1 MGFIHQENRTSF
13 WICYN
18 SAINLSIIKRL
29 TKKSIPLNSYRKD
42 QETGRVIIQISLDK
56 YDDVFDDWDSSPFK
70 MRDIEDE
77 FLDFI
82 WDSIEDIPS
91 HMDVIFEFSIPQ
103 ALQNEQKE
111 KVLIS
116 ALNHQFDYMLRKI
129 KRQRIKDLKET
140 LRYFS
145 IGVFFFIVFYT
156 VFDEAS
162 SFISQIIKDGLF
174 VGGWLFIWET
184 FSNIFIKSYKL
195 SEERQIIQRFKR
207 AQIKFILRP

>member
-1 MGFIHQENRTSF
+1 MNF
-13 WICYN
+13 
-18 SAINLSIIKRL
+18 SALKLL

-42 QETGRVIIQISLDK
+42 KDSGRVIIQISLDK

-103 ALQNEQKE
+103 TLQNEQKE

-207 AQIKFILRP
+207 AQINFILRP

>member
-1 MGFIHQENRTSF
+1 M
-13 WICYN
+13 
-18 SAINLSIIKRL
+18 NLSIIKRL

-103 ALQNEQKE
+103 TLQNEQKE

-207 AQIKFILRP
+207 ARIKFILRP

>member
-1 MGFIHQENRTSF
+1 M
-13 WICYN
+13 
-18 SAINLSIIKRL
+18 NLSLIKHL
-29 TKKSIPLNSYRKD
+29 TKKSIPLNSYRRD
-42 QETGRVIIQISLDK
+42 PETGRIIIQISLDK

-82 WDSIEDIPS
+82 WDSIEDIPP

-103 ALQNEQKE
+103 SLQNDQKE
-111 KVLIS
+111 KVLVS

-145 IGVFFFIVFYT
+145 IGVIFFIVFYT

>member
-1 MGFIHQENRTSF
+1 M
-13 WICYN
+13 
-18 SAINLSIIKRL
+18 NLSIIKQL

-207 AQIKFILRP
+207 ARIKFILRP

>member
-1 MGFIHQENRTSF
+1 M
-13 WICYN
+13 
-18 SAINLSIIKRL
+18 NLSAIKRL

-42 QETGRVIIQISLDK
+42 QESGRVIIQISLDK

-91 HMDVIFEFSIPQ
+91 HIDVIFEFSIPQ

-111 KVLIS
+111 TVLIS
-116 ALNHQFDYMLRKI
+116 ALHHQFDYMLRKI

-145 IGVFFFIVFYT
+145 IGVFFFIVSYT
-156 VFDEAS
+156 VFDES
-162 SFISQIIKDGLF
+162 YSFISQIIKDGFF
-174 VGGWLFIWET
+174 VGAWLFIWET

>member
-1 MGFIHQENRTSF
+1 MD
-13 WICYN
+13 
-18 SAINLSIIKRL
+18 LSIIKRL
-29 TKKSIPLNSYRKD
+29 AKKSIPLNSYRKD

-195 SEERQIIQRFKR
+195 SEERQIIRRFKR
-207 AQIKFILRP
+207 ARIKFILRP

>member
-1 MGFIHQENRTSF
+1 M
-13 WICYN
+13 
-18 SAINLSIIKRL
+18 NLSIIKRL
-29 TKKSIPLNSYRKD
+29 TKKSIPLNTYRKD

-145 IGVFFFIVFYT
+145 IGVFFFIVFYS

-207 AQIKFILRP
+207 ARIKFILRP

>member
-1 MGFIHQENRTSF
+1 MD
-13 WICYN
+13 
-18 SAINLSIIKRL
+18 LSIIKRL

-207 AQIKFILRP
+207 ARIKFILRP

>member
-1 MGFIHQENRTSF
+1 MNF
-13 WICYN
+13 
-18 SAINLSIIKRL
+18 SALKLL
-29 TKKSIPLNSYRKD
+29 TKKNVPLNSYRKD
-42 QETGRVIIQISLDK
+42 SESGRVIIQISLDK

-103 ALQNEQKE
+103 ALQSEQKE

-145 IGVFFFIVFYT
+145 IGVVFFIVFYT
-156 VFDEAS
+156 AFDEAS

-207 AQIKFILRP
+207 EQIKFILRP

>member
-1 MGFIHQENRTSF
+1 
-13 WICYN
+13 
-18 SAINLSIIKRL
+18 
-29 TKKSIPLNSYRKD
+29 
-42 QETGRVIIQISLDK
+42 
-56 YDDVFDDWDSSPFK
+56 

>member
-1 MGFIHQENRTSF
+1 M
-13 WICYN
+13 
-18 SAINLSIIKRL
+18 NLSIIKRL

-103 ALQNEQKE
+103 TLQNEQKE

>member
-1 MGFIHQENRTSF
+1 M
-13 WICYN
+13 
-18 SAINLSIIKRL
+18 NLSAFKRL
-29 TKKSIPLNSYRKD
+29 SKKNVPLNSYRKD
-42 QETGRVIIQISLDK
+42 QESGRVIIQISLDK

-82 WDSIEDIPS
+82 WDSIEDIPP
-91 HMDVIFEFSIPQ
+91 HMDVIFEFSIPES
-103 ALQNEQKE
+103 LHNDQKE

-116 ALNHQFDYMLRKI
+116 ALNHQFDYMLRKN
-129 KRQRIKDLKET
+129 KRQRIRDIKET

-145 IGVFFFIVFYT
+145 IGILFFIISYT
-156 VFDEAS
+156 VFEETTN
-162 SFISQIIKDGLF
+162 FISQIIKDGFF
-174 VGGWLFIWET
+174 VGAWLFIWET

-195 SEERQIIQRFKR
+195 TEDRQIVQRFKR

>member
-1 MGFIHQENRTSF
+1 M
-13 WICYN
+13 
-18 SAINLSIIKRL
+18 NLSIIKRL

-207 AQIKFILRP
+207 ARIKFILRP

>member
-1 MGFIHQENRTSF
+1 M
-13 WICYN
+13 
-18 SAINLSIIKRL
+18 NLSIIKRL
-29 TKKSIPLNSYRKD
+29 TKKSIPLNTYRKD

-103 ALQNEQKE
+103 TLQNEQKE

-207 AQIKFILRP
+207 ARIKFILRP

>member
-1 MGFIHQENRTSF
+1 M
-13 WICYN
+13 
-18 SAINLSIIKRL
+18 NLSIIKRL
-29 TKKSIPLNSYRKD
+29 TKKSIPLNTYRKD

-207 AQIKFILRP
+207 ARIKFILRP

>member
-1 MGFIHQENRTSF
+1 M
-13 WICYN
+13 
-18 SAINLSIIKRL
+18 NLSIIKRL

-184 FSNIFIKSYKL
+184 FSNIFIKSHKL

-207 AQIKFILRP
+207 ARIKFILRP

>member
-1 MGFIHQENRTSF
+1 M
-13 WICYN
+13 
-18 SAINLSIIKRL
+18 NLIDLKRL
-29 TKKSIPLNSYRKD
+29 SKKNVPLNSYRKD
-42 QETGRVIIQISLDK
+42 QESGRVIIQISLDK

-82 WDSIEDIPS
+82 WDSIEDIPP
-91 HMDVIFEFSIPQ
+91 HMDVIFEFSIPES
-103 ALQNEQKE
+103 LHNDQKE

-116 ALNHQFDYMLRKI
+116 ALNHQFDYMLRKN
-129 KRQRIKDLKET
+129 KRQRIRDIKET

-145 IGVFFFIVFYT
+145 IGILFFIISYT
-156 VFDEAS
+156 LFEETT
-162 SFISQIIKDGLF
+162 SFITQIIKDGFF
-174 VGGWLFIWET
+174 VGAWLFIWET

-195 SEERQIIQRFKR
+195 SEERQIVQRFKR

>member
-1 MGFIHQENRTSF
+1 MD
-13 WICYN
+13 
-18 SAINLSIIKRL
+18 LSIIKRL
-29 TKKSIPLNSYRKD
+29 AKKSIPLNSYRKD